1 MKLRKFI
8 YDSWNTVFDHRLS
21 PLKNIPDVHVRH
33 MILQVLAYM
42 WVIAFSVAIGSW
54 SGLLWSMLG
63 HIALLCALTVTVAT
77 YKVAEKKPQ
86 VFIDW
91 GYNPQ
96 PNLGRRIDGEH
107 E

>member
-8 YDSWNTVFDHRLS
+8 YDSWNTVFDHRFS

-42 WVIAFSVAIGSW
+42 WVIAFSIAIGSW
-54 SGLLWSMLG
+54 SGFLWSMIG
-63 HIALLCALTVTVAT
+63 HIALLCALTVTVVT
-77 YKVAEKKPQ
+77 YKVAEKRPQ

>member
-1 MKLRKFI
+1 MRLHKFI
-8 YDSWNTVFDHRLS
+8 YDSWNTVFDHRFS
-21 PLKNIPDVHVRH
+21 PLKNIPDVYVRH

-42 WVIAFSVAIGSW
+42 WVIAFFVAVGSW
-54 SGLLWSMLG
+54 SGF
-63 HIALLCALTVTVAT
+63 LCALAVTVAT

-86 VFIDW
+86 IFMEW

-96 PNLGRRIDGEH
+96 PNLGRRMDGEH

>member
-8 YDSWNTVFDHRLS
+8 YDSWNTVFDHRFS

-42 WVIAFSVAIGSW
+42 WVIAFSIAIGSW
-54 SGLLWSMLG
+54 SGFLWSMIG
-63 HIALLCALTVTVAT
+63 HIALLCALTVTVVT